1 MNDTRVSEYARETV
15 IMMMSWNNDN
25 DVTEFKVPLHY
36 SPRSDQVRERN
47 LLDALANEHVGQI
60 V

>member
-1 MNDTRVSEYARETV
+1 M
-15 IMMMSWNNDN
+15 DN
-25 DVTEFKVPLHY
+25 DDNDTEFKVPLHY

-47 LLDALANEHVGQI
+47 LPGALANEHADQI